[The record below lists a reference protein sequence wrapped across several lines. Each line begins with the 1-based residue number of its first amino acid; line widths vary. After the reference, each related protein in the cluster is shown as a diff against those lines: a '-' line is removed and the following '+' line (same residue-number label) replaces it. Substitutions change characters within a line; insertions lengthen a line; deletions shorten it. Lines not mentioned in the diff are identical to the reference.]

1 MFALRAVQSLLGP
14 LSLSLQTEQAPAAG
28 RATQLSCNAMLMDVA
43 AMGVYPAFGALADRG
58 VNAAFLLGGVLS
70 LASLGLMG
78 RMSGGEET
86 R

>member
-43 AMGVYPAFGALADRG
+43 AMGV
-58 VNAAFLLGGVLS
+58 NAAFLLGGVCCGIALV
-70 LASLGLMG
+70 LYG
-78 RMSGGEET
+78 RFFRWKNNSAGPGWEGA
-86 R
+86 